1 MAEESKGILDMGGP
15 QPPQSIGTTAGK
27 LVSGLIDILKPE
39 ILTRRKHSGGVRR
52 TKTAW
57 LDGLRGTAAFCV
69 ALMHL
74 TVYTHAG
81 IEHCYGGQTY
91 FNQYN
96 TSPLALPFIRIPF
109 TGGHFAVTVFF
120 VISGYVVPR
129 RLISLINEGR
139 RDEFIDSVQSAIVR
153 RPIRLY
159 VPVILS
165 TGWLVIMWH
174 FFRVTTAWP
183 TVQPTLLGELK
194 MWVVDN
200 FKFIYIHRIGWLFT
214 YYNVHT
220 WTIPVELRGSMWMFV
235 WLFAFHTVGT
245 RYRMLATL
253 GLVIYLVMGAPAAQY
268 ACFFAGMLQ
277 SEMDMLAES
286 GANVRLPWDPITKFM
301 RERPKFRMFVYH
313 MLLLGGLFL
322 AGQPASDQHDRHEL
336 LGNCPGWGPLRWFIP
351 AVYDELNQYRW
362 FWLFWG
368 SWMVLVSVKEIAWA
382 KWIFETN
389 FCQYLGKHSFAL
401 YLVHGPT
408 IGVVGE
414 RLFYLTGLKEPITPE
429 TKLNFGHYTNA
440 WKNAPWWPFPEKETP
455 GLEGGFWVCIIICMP
470 LFLYL
475 AEIGTRCFDEPSVRF
490 SSWVWRK
497 MKTLK

>member
-1 MAEESKGILDMGGP
+1 MAEESKGLLDMGGP
-15 QPPQSIGTTAGK
+15 AQPQSIGTTAGK
-27 LVSGLIDILKPE
+27 LVSTLIDILKPE
-39 ILTRRKHSGGVRR
+39 IFRRRKHSGGERR

-57 LDGLRGTAAFCV
+57 LDGLRGAAAFCV

-235 WLFAFHTVGT
+235 WLFAFHNIGT
-245 RYRMLATL
+245 RYRMMATL

-277 SEMDMLAES
+277 SEMDMLSDS
-286 GANVRLPWDPITKFM
+286 GANVSLPWDPITKFI
-301 RERPKFRMFVYH
+301 RKRPKFRMFVYH

-368 SWMVLVSVKEIAWA
+368 SWMILVSVKEIAWA

-389 FCQYLGKHSFAL
+389 FCQC
-401 YLVHGPT
+401 
-408 IGVVGE
+408 E
-414 RLFYLTGLKEPITPE
+414 
-429 TKLNFGHYTNA
+429 
-440 WKNAPWWPFPEKETP
+440 
-455 GLEGGFWVCIIICMP
+455 
-470 LFLYL
+470 
-475 AEIGTRCFDEPSVRF
+475 F
-490 SSWVWRK
+490 S
-497 MKTLK
+497 

>member
-1 MAEESKGILDMGGP
+1 MAEEPKGLLDIGGAP
-15 QPPQSIGTTAGK
+15 AQQSIGTTTGK
-27 LVSGLIDILKPE
+27 LVSSLVELLKPE
-39 ILTRRKHSGGVRR
+39 IFSRRKHPVQRR
-52 TKTAW
+52 NKTAW

-96 TSPLALPFIRIPF
+96 NSPLALPFIRIPF

-120 VISGYVVPR
+120 IISGYVVPR
-129 RLISLINEGR
+129 RLISLIHENR
-139 RDEFIDSVQSAIVR
+139 KDEFVDSVQSAIFR

-159 VPVILS
+159 VPVMLS
-165 TGWLVIMWH
+165 TFWLVIMWH
-174 FFRVTTAWP
+174 VFRITTAWP

-194 MWVVDN
+194 MWVIDN

-235 WLFAFHTVGT
+235 WLFAFHTTPT
-245 RYRMLATL
+245 RVRILATL
-253 GLVIYLVMGAPAAQY
+253 GLLIYLIMGAPAAQY

-277 SEMDMLAES
+277 SELDMLAENGS
-286 GANVRLPWDPITKFM
+286 NVRLPWDGVTKFL
-301 RERPKFRMFVYH
+301 RERPRFRSLVYH
-313 MLLLGGLFL
+313 GLLLVGLFL

-351 AVYDELNQYRW
+351 SVYDELNQYRW

-368 SWMVLVSVKEIAWA
+368 SWATMVAIKEIPWA
-382 KWIFETN
+382 KSIFETS
-389 FCQYLGKHSFAL
+389 FCQCKF
-401 YLVHGPT
+401 
-408 IGVVGE
+408 
-414 RLFYLTGLKEPITPE
+414 
-429 TKLNFGHYTNA
+429 
-440 WKNAPWWPFPEKETP
+440 
-455 GLEGGFWVCIIICMP
+455 
-470 LFLYL
+470 
-475 AEIGTRCFDEPSVRF
+475 RF
-490 SSWVWRK
+490 SYSVL
-497 MKTLK
+497 TLTFADQFARPR